1 VSEPTTAAVP
11 SPVNTA
17 PQPPADAPEWR
28 SSLPADLRAHP
39 ALQHVKDVAGLAKEH
54 VNLQGL
60 IGRKGIIPPSDRD
73 GPEQW
78 EKFYTAL
85 GRPAAPDGYAFRKP
99 DGFAAYNDELAA
111 WFKQTAHKAGLPAK
125 AAAALHDAFV
135 TRAMEGARHAGIA
148 REQATQDIE
157 TELQGEWGG
166 SYDRKLELARRA
178 ARAYG
183 DETTL
188 SALEEKIG
196 GAEMIRMFARI
207 GENAAEDT
215 LAGEARRSFAP
226 GTDEAKSEIRR
237 LQGEA
242 FRDPS
247 HPLMDKLHP
256 EHQALVRKMNQL
268 YAAAYGR

>member
-1 VSEPTTAAVP
+1 MSEATNTGATPPA
-11 SPVNTA
+11 NTA
-17 PQPPADAPEWR
+17 PSTPADAAEWR
-28 SSLPADLRAHP
+28 ATLPPDLRAHP

-60 IGRKGIIPPSDRD
+60 IGRKGIIPPGDRD

-78 EKFYTAL
+78 SKFYNAL
-85 GRPAAPDGYAFRKP
+85 GRPAAPEGYAFQKP
-99 DGFAAYNDELAA
+99 DGFADYNDELAG
-111 WFKQTAHKAGLPAK
+111 WFKQAAHKAGLPAK

-135 TRAMEGARHAGIA
+135 GRAMDGARHASIA

-166 SYDRKLELARRA
+166 SYERKLELARRA

-183 DETTL
+183 DERTL

-215 LAGEARRSFAP
+215 LAGETKRGFAP
-226 GTDEAKSEIRR
+226 GADEAKSEIRR
-237 LQGEA
+237 VQGEA